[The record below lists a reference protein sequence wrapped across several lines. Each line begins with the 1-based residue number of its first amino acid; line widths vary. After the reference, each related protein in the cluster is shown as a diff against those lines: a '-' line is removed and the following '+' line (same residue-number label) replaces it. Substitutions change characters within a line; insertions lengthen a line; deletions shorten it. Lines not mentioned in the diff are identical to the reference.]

1 MEDVNDDQIELVT
14 DQETIPFPKHAF
26 PDLLQE
32 MMENFHTS
40 LNMSHDFMG
49 TVILFAISLAIGNTF
64 RIKIK
69 ETWLESGVIWAIL
82 VGRTGVNK
90 SAPVSIFC
98 KPFEEKDKE
107 NYFKYKD
114 ELNLYSKMN
123 SKQKK
128 GGDKM
133 EDSTIEEFDSFQE
146 PIRKQFLLGDL
157 TPEVLSKVHESNPRG
172 VGIKSDEISFWLK
185 TFNRYSKSSADE
197 QNYLSIWSCKPI
209 AVNRKSSPDILI
221 TNPFVPIIGTIQ
233 PEILHQV
240 FSKDQAQSGFTHRF
254 LFAYPDKIIREDFS
268 DEEVNEVHQKNY
280 TQLINSL
287 STINYDP
294 VKDNCTVLS
303 FDPEATQIFRTWRS
317 MNNDRINKEEN
328 DDLCGIYSKVEI
340 YLARIALLLQI
351 INDKISL
358 EESTKV
364 KKEALLGS
372 IELMKY
378 YENSAI
384 RVSQLVNRYY
394 DPLAYYSFEKRAL
407 YKSLPIEFY
416 TKRGEEIAINMRIPR
431 RSFFIFLKDRNL
443 FERQKHGFYI
453 KRI

>member
-1 MEDVNDDQIELVT
+1 MEDVNDDQKELVT
-14 DQETIPFPKHAF
+14 DQETIPFPTHVF
-26 PDLLQE
+26 PKMLQD
-32 MMENFHTS
+32 MMENFHAT
-40 LNMSHDFMG
+40 LNMNNDFMG
-49 TVILFAISLAIGNTF
+49 LALLFALSLAIGNTF

-69 ETWLESGVIWAIL
+69 ETWLESAVLWAIL
-82 VGRTGVNK
+82 VGRTGLNK
-90 SAPVSIFC
+90 SAPISIFC
-98 KPFEEKDKE
+98 KPLEEKDKE
-107 NYFKYKD
+107 NYFKYKE
-114 ELNLYSKMN
+114 ELKLYSRIK
-123 SKQKK
+123 SKQNKDV
-128 GGDKM
+128 DKT
-133 EDSTIEEFDSFQE
+133 EDSSNEEFDPFQE
-146 PIRKQFLLGDL
+146 PIRKQYMLGDM

-209 AVNRKSSPDILI
+209 AVNRKSSPDVLI
-221 TNPFVPIIGTIQ
+221 VSPFVPIIGTIQ

-268 DEEVNEVHQKNY
+268 DEEVNEIYQKNY

-287 STINYDP
+287 SSIEYDP
-294 VKDNCTVLS
+294 VKDNCTILS
-303 FDPEATQIFRTWRS
+303 FDQEAAQIFRNWRS
-317 MNNDRINKEEN
+317 MNNQRINKEEN
-328 DDLCGIYSKVEI
+328 DDLCGIYSKSEI

-351 INDKISL
+351 INDKINM

-372 IELMKY
+372 IELIKY

-384 RVSQLVNRYY
+384 KVSQLVNRYY
-394 DPLAYYSFEKRAL
+394 DPLASYSLEKRAL

-416 TKRGEEIAINMRIPR
+416 TKKGEEIAINMRIPR

-443 FERQKHGFYI
+443 FEHQKHGFYI
-453 KRI
+453 KKI